1 MKPKRG
7 HDFSTMSPC
16 SYLMLASVAREGNW
30 GDVTGWKSKGGKKA
44 SETGLEPATLRL
56 EV

>member
-1 MKPKRG
+1 MI
-7 HDFSTMSPC
+7 
-16 SYLMLASVAREGNW
+16 ASVAREGNR
-30 GDVTGWKSKGGKKA
+30 GDVGGGKGKGGKKA